1 MNIAKLIREIDNRE
15 VQLLFDDTV
24 ELSNGNIVD
33 FDAYRE
39 VGGTTSYI
47 HIENSIYALD
57 YYECEFGISVGA
69 ECVYGEEKSIHLDA
83 IYRKLD
89 L

>member
-1 MNIAKLIREIDNRE
+1 MNIVKLIREIDNRE

-24 ELSNGNIVD
+24 ELSSDNKVN
-33 FDAYRE
+33 FDAYGE
-39 VGGTTSYI
+39 IGGTAIYI

-57 YYECEFGISVGA
+57 YYECEFGMSVGA